1 MRTSSLLVIP
11 LVISIADVV
20 TACGSS
26 SKANGGGPGGG
37 SEASHPALPLL
48 VEQGVGVLTAPK
60 IVTVT
65 FPGDANAVQL
75 EAFGATVTNNSWWD
89 TVRKGFCDPGSTTSC
104 LGDGPSGT
112 KVELTTAPAATYTD
126 SSTGQTP
133 SSLQT
138 FIQGLIPAAIPQ
150 PDAQTMLVFY
160 FPSTTTIMLDGQS
173 SCSVFGGYHNSMTV
187 GGTRFAY
194 AVVNECP
201 PMTGTTRT
209 PLQETTLEASHEILE
224 AATDPAQIQTSNG
237 QEVGYYLNLTDP
249 SILPWNAV
257 AGGEA
262 GDLCLDFLGLGQD
275 ATTEGGFT
283 VQRIW
288 SNAAAAAGG
297 DPCVPAVADTYF
309 NVAPE
314 TWLLATD
321 VGGSATFTADAF
333 STAAIADWN
342 VEGYDLNATSAAN
355 LSPYLAITVN
365 GAQRTT
371 VKNGDKVAVK
381 VTLKQD
387 PSNLSAYDATLGA
400 VGLLVSYNGDPTN
413 PKTATAGHFWPF
425 LVTSNADAVDSG
437 LNTADAAAEEP
448 IRPPPLRMTRD
459 ARANLARAFP
469 NLKSY

>member
-1 MRTSSLLVIP
+1 MRTSFLLVNS
-11 LVISIADVV
+11 LVLSIAAVV
-20 TACGSS
+20 AACGSS
-26 SKANGGGPGGG
+26 SKGNGGPGSFG
-37 SEASHPALPLL
+37 ASHAALPLL
-48 VEQGVGVLTAPK
+48 VEQGVSVLQAPK

-65 FPGDANAVQL
+65 FPGDANAAQL

-89 TVRKGFCDPGSTTSC
+89 TVRKGFCDPGSSTSC
-104 LGDGPSGT
+104 VGDGPTGS
-112 KVELTTAPAATYTD
+112 KVELTTAPAASYTD

-133 SSLQT
+133 SSLQA
-138 FIQGLIPAAIPQ
+138 FIQGLIPSAIPQ
-150 PDAQTMLVFY
+150 PDAQTILVFY
-160 FPSTTTIMLDGQS
+160 FPATTTIMLDGQA
-173 SCSVFGGYHNSMTV
+173 SCSVFGGYHNSMSV

-209 PLQETTLEASHEILE
+209 PLEETTFEASHEILE
-224 AATDPAQIQTSNG
+224 AATDPAQVLTTTGEQ
-237 QEVGYYLNLTDP
+237 VGYYLNLNDP

-275 ATTEGGFT
+275 ATTEGGFA

-288 SNAAAAAGG
+288 NNAAAAAGG
-297 DPCVPAVADTYF
+297 DPCVPGVAGAYF

-314 TWLLATD
+314 TWLLTTD
-321 VGGSATFTADAF
+321 VGGSASFTADAF
-333 STAAIADWN
+333 SSAATPDWT
-342 VEGYDLNATSAAN
+342 VIGYDLNATSATN
-355 LSPYLAITVN
+355 LSPYLAITIN

-387 PSNLSAYDATLGA
+387 PSNLSAYGATLGA
-400 VGLLVSYNGDPTN
+400 VGLLVSFNGTD

-425 LVTSNADAVDSG
+425 LVTSPADAVDAG
-437 LNTADAAAEEP
+437 LNTVDAAAEEP
-448 IRPPPLRMTRD
+448 IHPPPFRMSRD

>member
-1 MRTSSLLVIP
+1 MRTSFLV
-11 LVISIADVV
+11 VISIAAVV
-20 TACGSS
+20 AACSSS
-26 SKANGGGPGGG
+26 SKTTGPGSSFG
-37 SEASHPALPLL
+37 AAHAALPLL
-48 VEQGVGVLTAPK
+48 VEQGVSVLQAPK

-65 FPGDANAVQL
+65 FPGDTNAAQL

-104 LGDGPSGT
+104 LGDGPTGT
-112 KVELTTAPAATYTD
+112 KVELTTAPGASYTD

-133 SSLQT
+133 SSLQA
-138 FIQGLIPAAIPQ
+138 FIQGLIPSAIPQ
-150 PDAQTMLVFY
+150 PDAQTILVFY
-160 FPSTTTIMLDGQS
+160 FPSTTTITLDGQA
-173 SCSVFGGYHNSMTV
+173 SCSVFGGYHNSMVV

-209 PLQETTLEASHEILE
+209 ALEETTFEASHEILE
-224 AATDPAQIQTSNG
+224 AATDPAQILTANG
-237 QEVGYYLNLTDP
+237 GEQVGYYLNLNDP

-297 DPCVPAVADTYF
+297 DPCVPGVADTYF

-314 TWLLATD
+314 TWLLTTD
-321 VGGSATFTADAF
+321 VGGSPTFTADAF
-333 STAAIADWN
+333 SSAATPDWT
-342 VEGYDLNATSAAN
+342 VIGYDLNATSATN
-355 LSPYLAITVN
+355 LSPYLAITLN
-365 GAQRTT
+365 GAKSAT
-371 VKNGDKVAVK
+371 VKNGDKVAVS

-387 PSNLSAYDATLGA
+387 PSNLSNYNGTLGA
-400 VGLLVSYNGDPTN
+400 VGLLVSFNGTDP
-413 PKTATAGHFWPF
+413 KAATVGHFWPF
-425 LVTSNADAVDSG
+425 LVTSHADAVDAG
-437 LNTADAAAEEP
+437 LNTADAAAAAEP
-448 IRPPPLRMTRD
+448 IHPPPFRMTRE
-459 ARANLARAFP
+459 ARANFARAFP
-469 NLKSY
+469 NLKGY